1 MIDLSGLD
9 TEQIAIMHEAGRALL
24 WSEQHFARGRTNV
37 VAEML
42 KGAGPFHEMCHYPPG
57 DVYDPESHAQYYY
70 HSHRRDPPAGAEH
83 GHFHTFLRPGGMPA
97 GVRPA
102 SVPGQAEA
110 RDPDDAVS
118 HLIGVS
124 MDTAGRP
131 IGLFTTNRWVTDETW
146 YSAEDV
152 IRMVDRFAVD
162 HPMPSWPANR
172 WLTALVRVFR
182 PQIAELLR
190 ARDRRISELRDR
202 DPDRAVLEDRTL
214 EILSEAS
221 IDLPRQIA
229 AIKAALARARTAS
242 RQSTAVAVRK

>member
-9 TEQIAIMHEAGRALL
+9 TEQLAIMHEAGRALL
-24 WSEQHFARGRTNV
+24 WSEQRLARSRTNV

-70 HSHRRDPPAGAEH
+70 HAHRRDPPAGAEH

-102 SVPGQAEA
+102 SVPGQAET
-110 RDPDDAVS
+110 RDPDDALS
-118 HLIGVS
+118 HLIAVS
-124 MDTAGRP
+124 MDATARP

-152 IRMVDRFAVD
+152 IRMVDRFAID
-162 HPMPSWPANR
+162 HAIPSWPANR

-190 ARDRRISELRDR
+190 ARDRRIRRVRDR
-202 DPDRAVLEDRTL
+202 DPNGAVLEDRTL
-214 EILSEAS
+214 EILSAAS
-221 IDLPRQIA
+221 IDLPRQLA
-229 AIKAALARARTAS
+229 AIKAALALTRTAS
-242 RQSTAVAVRK
+242 LQSTAVAARK